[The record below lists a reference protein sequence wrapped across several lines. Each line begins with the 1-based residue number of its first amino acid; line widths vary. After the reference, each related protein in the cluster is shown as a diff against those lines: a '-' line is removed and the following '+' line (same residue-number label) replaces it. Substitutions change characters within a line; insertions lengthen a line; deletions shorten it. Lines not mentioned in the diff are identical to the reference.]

1 MMASLYDWLV
11 SVQQASPHLMKALL
25 AGGLV
30 STTCALIG
38 CFIVLRRTSFL
49 ADAVAHSMLAGV
61 VAGYLLMKLVYGD
74 SAHTGAMLI
83 GSIISGIITVAMVSF
98 VSRASRVKE
107 DAVIGIMYTGIFA
120 LGGVMVSF
128 FSDVI
133 HIDLYHFVIGSL
145 LGVGDADL
153 WMMGTVSC
161 VVVVFIVMT
170 FRWLQ
175 IITFD
180 RVMAASIGI
189 PVVLMDYLLT
199 MSTSLV
205 VVSGVRMVGVILV
218 VGLLIAPAATAYLLC
233 DRLRN
238 MLWVSALLGWTGF
251 LLGYIASE
259 FMNVTPGSAI
269 VVVLTAQ
276 FLFVFVIAP
285 RYGLLADWRRRLTAL
300 PQQEVEDILGSV
312 LRADGE
318 TLSLQQIAGYLN
330 KRPERLRRAA
340 ASLDRQGLLAGDSQG
355 YTLTDDG
362 RKEARRLLRAH
373 RLWETYLREAG
384 VHEENLHAH
393 AHVLEHVHDE
403 DAVDYLD
410 DKLGHPLTDPH
421 GSEIPEDFLHLVPGE
436 LVKLAILRE
445 GHTGRIHSIGN
456 LVSDQAIAGETVA
469 VGPREDKGR
478 IWVVSVTDASGNIR
492 TLRLDHDQADDVS
505 IRLD

>member
-1 MMASLYDWLV
+1 MMANLYDWLV
-11 SVQQASPHLMKALL
+11 SVQHDSPHLMKALL

-74 SAHTGAMLI
+74 SAHAGAMLI

-128 FSDVI
+128 FSDII

-161 VVVVFIVMT
+161 VVVVFILMT

-259 FMNVTPGSAI
+259 YMNVAPGSA
-269 VVVLTAQ
+269 VVVALTAQ
-276 FLFVFVIAP
+276 FMLVFVVAP
-285 RYGLLADWRRRLTAL
+285 RYGLLADWRRRLTAV

-318 TLSLQQIAGYLN
+318 ALSLQQIAGYLN

-340 ASLDRQGLLAGDSQG
+340 SSLDRQGLLAGDAQG

-410 DKLGHPLTDPH
+410 DKLGHPLIDPH

-445 GHTGRIHSIGN
+445 GHTGTIHSVGG
-456 LVSDQAIAGETVA
+456 LVSDQANSGETVE
-469 VGPREDKGR
+469 VGPREGDGR
-478 IWVVSVTDASGNIR
+478 IWVVSVTTTSGDKR
-492 TLRLDHDQADDVS
+492 TLRLDHEQADDIS

>member
-1 MMASLYDWLV
+1 
-11 SVQQASPHLMKALL
+11 MKALL

-189 PVVLMDYLLT
+189 PVVL
-199 MSTSLV
+199 LV
-205 VVSGVRMVGVILV
+205 YAFVVDWRL
-218 VGLLIAPAATAYLLC
+218 GLLCLATFPIY
-233 DRLRN
+233 
-238 MLWVSALLGWTGF
+238 ALLQWWSMRGMTAKTAETADISRDHRGQGIHGIAQLGDTGRHATRM
-251 LLGYIASE
+251 G
-259 FMNVTPGSAI
+259 
-269 VVVLTAQ
+269 
-276 FLFVFVIAP
+276 
-285 RYGLLADWRRRLTAL
+285 RRLDAC
-300 PQQEVEDILGSV
+300 IN
-312 LRADGE
+312 
-318 TLSLQQIAGYLN
+318 LSQ
-330 KRPERLRRAA
+330 
-340 ASLDRQGLLAGDSQG
+340 SQGGRLAGDERVAPSSQTRRSCHHHSR
-355 YTLTDDG
+355 YT
-362 RKEARRLLRAH
+362 A
-373 RLWETYLREAG
+373 
-384 VHEENLHAH
+384 
-393 AHVLEHVHDE
+393 
-403 DAVDYLD
+403 
-410 DKLGHPLTDPH
+410 
-421 GSEIPEDFLHLVPGE
+421 
-436 LVKLAILRE
+436 
-445 GHTGRIHSIGN
+445 
-456 LVSDQAIAGETVA
+456 
-469 VGPREDKGR
+469 
-478 IWVVSVTDASGNIR
+478 
-492 TLRLDHDQADDVS
+492 
-505 IRLD
+505 